1 DNKPNKILSLAA
13 GWGSGAQKVL
23 APKHVK
29 ETYSACVLK
38 ASLGSISPDSSN
50 DFTMYLLDILVF
62 FALHDDSKIEFI
74 QAYDAIPPPEEISP
88 KDTNTLVESPIP
100 VHPSSS
106 EGSLSPVRST
116 TPDYL
121 FDESIFTELDNSLWI
136 ISRPLGSKPVL
147 EDSNE
152 LDAC

>member
-1 DNKPNKILSLAA
+1 MSLSPHSTIVPSDSDIENTFSSMNILN
-13 GWGSGAQKVL
+13 
-23 APKHVK
+23 
-29 ETYSACVLK
+29 YFSALPR
-38 ASLGSISPDSSN
+38 SISPDSSN

-62 FALHDDSKIEFI
+62 FALHDDSKMEFI
-74 QAYDAIPPPEEISP
+74 QACDAIPPPEEISP
-88 KDTNTLVESPIP
+88 KETDTLVESPIL

-136 ISRPLGSKPVL
+136 ISRLLGSKPVL